1 MVISAMQ
8 LKRVTVILQF
18 SLRQFFRSLVQ
29 HWFGIVMLINV
40 RDYIIQVNFI
50 LPFEIAEAGNMGSLA
65 SVLFLPHA
73 VRVLSVWLIGPKAF
87 FALFP
92 ASLFISFL
100 YLRHEYDTF
109 TLLLITLWGAL
120 SAVISFEFLRYVGFN
135 VYPKNTAS
143 INWRLLVF
151 AGCLAS
157 FINCLGGAFLKS
169 KGLTTVEI
177 LELMTRYLI
186 GDIGGLLFCL
196 VVLMLALRYLRF
208 SENSNI

>member
-1 MVISAMQ
+1 M
-8 LKRVTVILQF
+8 
-18 SLRQFFRSLVQ
+18 
-29 HWFGIVMLINV
+29 
-40 RDYIIQVNFI
+40 
-50 LPFEIAEAGNMGSLA
+50 
-65 SVLFLPHA
+65 PHA

-120 SAVISFEFLRYVGFN
+120 SAVISFEFLRYLDLN

-143 INWRLLVF
+143 INWRLLVL

-169 KGLTTVEI
+169 EGLAPVEI
-177 LELMTRYLI
+177 LELMARYLI

-196 VVLMLALRYLRF
+196 VVLMLALRYFRL
-208 SENSNI
+208 SKESNN

>member
-1 MVISAMQ
+1 MVIF
-8 LKRVTVILQF
+8 LIF
-18 SLRQFFRSLVQ
+18 SLTRFFISLGQ
-29 HWFGIVMLINV
+29 HWLGIVMLLHATA
-40 RDYIIQVNFI
+40 YIIQTYVI
-50 LPFEIAEAGNMGSLA
+50 LPFEIAAAGHIGSLA

-92 ASLFISFL
+92 ASLLISFL

-109 TLLLITLWGAL
+109 TLLLITLWGAS
-120 SAVISFEFLRYVGFN
+120 SAVISFEFLRFANLN
-135 VYPKNTAS
+135 VYPKNATC

-157 FINCLGGAFLKS
+157 FINCLGGTFLKS
-169 KGLTTVEI
+169 EGLAPVEI

-186 GDIGGLLFCL
+186 GDIGGLLVCL
-196 VVLMLALRYLRF
+196 VVLMLALRYFRL
-208 SENSNI
+208 SKGPNN

>member
-1 MVISAMQ
+1 MVALTMQ
-8 LKRVTVILQF
+8 LKCVGVILQF
-18 SLRQFFRSLVQ
+18 SLRQFLNSMVQ
-29 HWFGIVMLINV
+29 QWFGIVMLIHV
-40 RDYIIQVNFI
+40 SAFIIQVNFI
-50 LPFEIAEAGNMGSLA
+50 LPFEIAAAGHMGSLA

-109 TLLLITLWGAL
+109 TLLLIALWGAL

-196 VVLMLALRYLRF
+196 VVLMLALRYLRL
-208 SENSNI
+208 SEDSNV

>member
-1 MVISAMQ
+1 MVALTMQ
-8 LKRVTVILQF
+8 LKCVGVILQF
-18 SLRQFFRSLVQ
+18 SLRQFLNSMVQ
-29 HWFGIVMLINV
+29 QWFGIVMLIHV
-40 RDYIIQVNFI
+40 SAFIIQVNFI
-50 LPFEIAEAGNMGSLA
+50 LPFEIAAAGHMGSLA

-109 TLLLITLWGAL
+109 ALLLITLWGAL

-135 VYPKNTAS
+135 VYPKNALS

-157 FINCLGGAFLKS
+157 FINCLGGTFLKS
-169 KGLTTVEI
+169 EGLEPAEI
-177 LELMTRYLI
+177 LELLTRYLI
-186 GDIGGLLFCL
+186 GDIGGLLVCL
-196 VVLMLALRYLRF
+196 LVLMLALRYNRLTK
-208 SENSNI
+208 SIEK

>member
-1 MVISAMQ
+1 MVILAMQ
-8 LKRVTVILQF
+8 LKRVTVILQ
-18 SLRQFFRSLVQ
+18 LCLQQFLSSLVQ
-29 HWFGIVMLINV
+29 HWLGIVMLLHV
-40 RDYIIQVNFI
+40 SAFIIQVNFI
-50 LPFEIAEAGNMGSLA
+50 LPFEIAAAGHMGSLA

-100 YLRHEYDTF
+100 FLRHEYDTF
-109 TLLLITLWGAL
+109 TLFLITLWGAS
-120 SAVISFEFLRYVGFN
+120 SAVISFEFLRFMNLN

-157 FINCLGGAFLKS
+157 FINSLGGTFLKS
-169 KGLTTVEI
+169 EGLAPYEI
-177 LELMTRYLI
+177 LELLTRYLI

-196 VVLMLALRYLRF
+196 VVLMLALRYNRLTK
-208 SENSNI
+208 SAKK